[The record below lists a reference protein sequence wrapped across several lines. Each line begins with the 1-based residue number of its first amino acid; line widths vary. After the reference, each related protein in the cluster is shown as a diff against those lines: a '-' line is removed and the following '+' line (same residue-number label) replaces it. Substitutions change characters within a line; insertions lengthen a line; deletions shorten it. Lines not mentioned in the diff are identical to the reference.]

1 MEVIL
6 LERIEKLGLMGDT
19 VSVKPGY
26 ARNYLLPRKK
36 ALRKT
41 RENLA
46 YFEAQKARFEAENLE
61 RRDEAERIAER
72 MDGLSVSVI
81 RAAGEGG
88 QLYGSVTARDIAAAV
103 TEAGVSIGRG
113 QVALDRALKALG
125 LERVRVQLHA
135 EVAAHVTV
143 NIARSD
149 EEAER
154 QLALGRAVGAGD
166 DFDDFDEEEDEDA
179 FGAAPAPAPFPGP
192 APGEGPQPSIELDG
206 ETGP

>member
-6 LERIEKLGLMGDT
+6 LERVEKLGLMGDT

-41 RENLA
+41 RDNLA
-46 YFEAQKARFEAENLE
+46 YFEAQKARFEAENIE
-61 RRDEAERIAER
+61 RRDEAERIAGR

-88 QLYGSVTARDIAAAV
+88 QLYGSVSARDIAAAV

-143 NIARSD
+143 NIARSE
-149 EEAER
+149 EEAAR

-166 DFDDFDEEEDEDA
+166 DFEDDDEDEDG
-179 FGAAPAPAPFPGP
+179 FDAAPAPAPFPGP
-192 APGEGPQPSIELDG
+192 APGEGPQPSVELDG
-206 ETGP
+206 ETAP